1 MYVYIF
7 IYIYIYIYIYLY
19 IYIYISANNF
29 PLGFMV
35 HFNQLKPVPRL
46 VASIYLNPSA
56 GSAVITSCCIHIS
69 VYLDYCAF
77 VSRCNN
83 LNTYTLVDILYQFHT
98 SMCSHLF
105 VFCIS
110 LFGSISKCTFLARC
124 NSGSISICIHVYLH
138 LNVDL
143 FPPRLRAEATGR
155 GRIVSRCNNFH
166 ACPLHDVM
174 YSCFI
179 QI

>member
-1 MYVYIF
+1 MNPCMYVHVIFMCALFSLCMQTKIYVQICLHACMCIYAYI
-7 IYIYIYIYIYLY
+7 L
-19 IYIYISANNF
+19 N
-29 PLGFMV
+29 V
-35 HFNQLKPVPRL
+35 H
-46 VASIYLNPSA
+46 
-56 GSAVITSCCIHIS
+56 
-69 VYLDYCAF
+69 
-77 VSRCNN
+77 
-83 LNTYTLVDILYQFHT
+83 TYTLVDILYKFHT

-110 LFGSISKCTFLARC
+110 LFGFISKCTFLARC